1 MVTLQ
6 SSSVIARLERLPITR
21 WHVRARLV
29 MGTATF
35 FDGYNVLAIAYA
47 LPVLIH
53 EFHMTPLAI
62 GPMISASFL
71 GQLIGALA
79 FGWLAERYGRLRIAT
94 LTIATYGL
102 MGFACAFAWDAPSL
116 GIFRFLQGIGL
127 GGEVPIAAAYINE
140 FANAERRG
148 RFFILYELSFSLGLL
163 LVAILGY
170 FVVPA
175 VGWRALFLI
184 GGIPA
189 IPVIFLRWLLPE
201 SPRWLIEHG
210 RTDEADRI
218 VSTIE
223 RHATAQGIVL
233 PEPDAGP
240 RLVPRSNSGRWRELV
255 SGIYLKR
262 SLLVWTYWS
271 CSYLIGY
278 GLTTWLPTLYSTVFS
293 LSLSTALGYGL
304 ITSIIAMGGTVAC
317 ALLIDKVGRR
327 FWYNLAFFGGAV
339 PLVVLWAL
347 GASTATQVLW
357 LATASFVFVGTINIS
372 ILVYAAELYPT
383 RIRALGVSVGSAWLR
398 AASAIGPVLVG
409 LVLAHGS
416 IRWVFGMFAVVAAI
430 GGVVNL
436 FFGIETKGQILET
449 LSP

>member
-1 MVTLQ
+1 MT
-6 SSSVIARLERLPITR
+6 SEASSVVARLERLPITR
-21 WHVRARLV
+21 WHVRARLI

-35 FDGYNVLAIAYA
+35 FDGYNVLAIAYT
-47 LPVLIH
+47 LPVLIRV
-53 EFHMTPLAI
+53 FHMTPLAI
-62 GPMISASFL
+62 GPMISASFA
-71 GQLIGALA
+71 GQLIGALV
-79 FGWLAERYGRLRIAT
+79 FGWLAERHGRLRIAT

-102 MGFACAFAWDAPSL
+102 MGFACALAWDAPSL

-140 FANAERRG
+140 FAKAERRG
-148 RFFILYELSFSLGLL
+148 RFFILYELSFSFGLL

-170 FVVPA
+170 FLVPA
-175 VGWRALFLI
+175 IGWRALFFI
-184 GGIPA
+184 GGIPTV
-189 IPVIFLRWLLPE
+189 PVIFLRRLLPE
-201 SPRWLIEHG
+201 SPRWLVEHG
-210 RTDEADRI
+210 RIDEADKI
-218 VSTIE
+218 ISTIE
-223 RHATAQGIVL
+223 RDAIEQGIVL
-233 PEPDAGP
+233 PEPETGMKLP
-240 RLVPRSNSGRWRELV
+240 PRSTGGRWRELV

-278 GLTTWLPTLYSTVFS
+278 GLTTWLPTLYRTVFA

-304 ITSIIAMGGTVAC
+304 ITSIVAMGGTIAC
-317 ALLIDKVGRR
+317 AMLIDKVGRR

-339 PLVVLWAL
+339 PLIILWAL
-347 GASTATQVLW
+347 GASSAMQVVF
-357 LATASFVFVGTINIS
+357 LATASFVFIGTINIS

-398 AASAIGPVLVG
+398 AASAIGPILVG

-416 IRWVFGMFAVVAAI
+416 ISWVFAMFALVALI
-430 GGVVNL
+430 GGLVNL
-436 FFGIETKGQILET
+436 CFGVETTGQVLEK

>member
-1 MVTLQ
+1 
-6 SSSVIARLERLPITR
+6 
-21 WHVRARLV
+21 

-35 FDGYNVLAIAYA
+35 FDGYNVLAIAYT
-47 LPVLIH
+47 LPVLIRV
-53 EFHMTPLAI
+53 FHMTPLAI

-71 GQLIGALA
+71 GQLIGALV

-102 MGFACAFAWDAPSL
+102 MGFACALAWNAPSL

-140 FANAERRG
+140 FAKAERRG

-170 FVVPA
+170 VIVPA
-175 VGWRALFLI
+175 IGWRALFFV

-189 IPVIFLRWLLPE
+189 VLVIFLRQLLPE
-201 SPRWLIEHG
+201 SPRWLVEHG
-210 RTDEADRI
+210 RTYEADKI
-218 VSTIE
+218 VSAIE
-223 RHATAQGIVL
+223 QDAKMRGIAL
-233 PEPDAGP
+233 PEPETGL
-240 RLVPRSNSGRWRELV
+240 RLAQPSTRGRWRELV
-255 SGIYLKR
+255 SGTYLKR
-262 SLLVWTYWS
+262 SLLVWTYWT

-278 GLTTWLPTLYSTVFS
+278 GLTTWLPTLYHTVFA
-293 LSLSTALGYGL
+293 LPLSTALGYGL
-304 ITSIIAMGGTVAC
+304 ITSIIAMLGTIAC

-339 PLVVLWAL
+339 PLIVLWAL
-347 GASTATQVLW
+347 GASSAMQVLW
-357 LATASFVFVGTINIS
+357 LATASFIFIGTINIS

-398 AASAIGPVLVG
+398 AASTIGPILVG
-409 LVLAHGS
+409 LVLAYGS
-416 IRWVFGMFAVVAAI
+416 INWVFGMFALVALI
-430 GGVVNL
+430 GGSVNL
-436 FFGIETKGQILET
+436 FFGIETKGQVLEK

>member
-1 MVTLQ
+1 MT
-6 SSSVIARLERLPITR
+6 SEDSAVIARLERLPITN
-21 WHVRARLV
+21 WHVRARLI

-53 EFHMTPLAI
+53 AFHLTPLEI

-71 GQLIGALA
+71 GQLIGALV

-102 MGFACAFAWDAPSL
+102 MGFACALAWDATSL

-140 FANAERRG
+140 FAKAERRG
-148 RFFILYELSFSLGLL
+148 RFFILYELSFSFGLL

-170 FVVPA
+170 FTVP
-175 VGWRALFLI
+175 VIGWRALFFI

-189 IPVIFLRWLLPE
+189 VPVIFLRRLLPE
-201 SPRWLIEHG
+201 SPRWLVEHG
-210 RTDEADRI
+210 RAAEADEI
-218 VSTIE
+218 IAAIE
-223 RHATAQGIVL
+223 HDAIKQGIVL
-233 PEPDAGP
+233 PDPEK
-240 RLVPRSNSGRWRELV
+240 RLRLPPRSGSGSWRELV

-271 CSYLIGY
+271 CSYLVGY
-278 GLTTWLPTLYSTVFS
+278 GLTTWLPTIYRTVFA

-304 ITSIIAMGGTVAC
+304 ITSVVAMGGTIAC
-317 ALLIDKVGRR
+317 AMLIDKVGRR
-327 FWYNLAFFGGAV
+327 VWYNLAFFGGAV
-339 PLVVLWAL
+339 PLIILWML
-347 GASTATQVLW
+347 GASSAMQVVW
-357 LATASFVFVGTINIS
+357 LATVSFIFIGTINIS
-372 ILVYAAELYPT
+372 ILVYAAEMYPT

-398 AASAIGPVLVG
+398 AASAIGPILVG

-416 IRWVFGMFAVVAAI
+416 ISWVFGMFALVALI
-430 GGVVNL
+430 GGLVNL
-436 FFGIETKGQILET
+436 FFGIETKGEVLEK

>member
-1 MVTLQ
+1 MTSEAGAV
-6 SSSVIARLERLPITR
+6 VARLERLPITR
-21 WHVRARLV
+21 WHVRARLI

-47 LPVLIH
+47 LPVLIRA
-53 EFHMTPLAI
+53 FHLTPLAI

-71 GQLIGALA
+71 GQLIGALV

-102 MGFACAFAWDAPSL
+102 MGFACALAWDAPSL

-140 FANAERRG
+140 FAKAERRG
-148 RFFILYELSFSLGLL
+148 RFFILYELSFSFGLL

-170 FVVPA
+170 FTVP
-175 VGWRALFLI
+175 VIGWRALFFF

-189 IPVIFLRWLLPE
+189 VLVVFLRRLLPE

-210 RTDEADRI
+210 RAAEADEI
-218 VSTIE
+218 VSAIE
-223 RHATAQGIVL
+223 HDAVKRGIVL
-233 PEPDAGP
+233 PEPEKGL
-240 RLVPRSNSGRWRELV
+240 RLPPRSSSSGWRELV

-271 CSYLIGY
+271 CSYLVGY
-278 GLTTWLPTLYSTVFS
+278 GLTTWLPTLYRTVFA

-304 ITSIIAMGGTVAC
+304 ITSIVAMGGTVAC
-317 ALLIDKVGRR
+317 AMLIDKVGRR

-339 PLVVLWAL
+339 PLIILWAL
-347 GASTATQVLW
+347 GASSATQVVW
-357 LATASFVFVGTINIS
+357 LATISFIFIGTINIS

-398 AASAIGPVLVG
+398 GASAIGPILVG

-416 IRWVFGMFAVVAAI
+416 IGWVFGMFALVALI
-430 GGVVNL
+430 GGLVNL
-436 FFGIETKGQILET
+436 VFGVETKGQVLEK

>member
-1 MVTLQ
+1 MTSEGNAV
-6 SSSVIARLERLPITR
+6 VARLERLPITS
-21 WHVRARLV
+21 WHVRARLI

-47 LPVLIH
+47 LPVLIRV
-53 EFHMTPLAI
+53 FHLTPLAI

-71 GQLIGALA
+71 GQLIGALF

-94 LTIATYGL
+94 LTIAAYGL
-102 MGFACAFAWDAPSL
+102 MGFACALAWDAPSL

-148 RFFILYELSFSLGLL
+148 RFFILYELSFSFGLL

-170 FVVPA
+170 FTVP
-175 VGWRALFLI
+175 VIGWRALFFI

-189 IPVIFLRWLLPE
+189 VLVIFLRRLLPK
-201 SPRWLIEHG
+201 SPRWLVEHG
-210 RTDEADRI
+210 RAAEADEI
-218 VSTIE
+218 VAAIE
-223 RHATAQGIVL
+223 HDAIKQGIVL
-233 PEPDAGP
+233 REPEKDL
-240 RLVPRSNSGRWRELV
+240 RVPRRSSSGRWRELV

-262 SLLVWTYWS
+262 SLLVWTYWAS
-271 CSYLIGY
+271 SYLVGY
-278 GLTTWLPTLYSTVFS
+278 GLTTWLPTLYRTVFA

-304 ITSIIAMGGTVAC
+304 ITNIVAMGGTIAC
-317 ALLIDKVGRR
+317 AMLIDKVGRR
-327 FWYNLAFFGGAV
+327 FWYNLAFFGGAA
-339 PLVVLWAL
+339 PLIILWAL
-347 GASTATQVLW
+347 GASSAMQVVW
-357 LATASFVFVGTINIS
+357 LATISFVFIGTINIS

-398 AASAIGPVLVG
+398 AASAIGPILVG

-416 IRWVFGMFAVVAAI
+416 ISWVFGMFALVALI
-430 GGVVNL
+430 GGLVNL
-436 FFGIETKGQILET
+436 FFGIETKGQVLEK